1 MYVANGIKVGFTGK
15 ERDAETGL
23 DYFLARYYSSPQGR
37 FTSADPVFISKQ
49 RVVDPQQWNLYSYA
63 RNNPLRFLDRTGRV
77 LELTG
82 DEERERALADIQR
95 GVPAAQRAAV
105 KAIEGKGENG
115 LQKGHFS
122 IDAQSL
128 NAAKAGEDSN
138 FHALRQIANGPGMV
152 TAQVV
157 SGATN
162 ISSVANGKVVSTS
175 FSALNAGLFTNSSR
189 MPGKVLRG

>member
-1 MYVANGIKVGFTGK
+1 VYVANGIKVGFTGK

-49 RVVDPQQWNLYSYA
+49 RVVDPQQWNLYLYA
-63 RNNPLRFLDRTGRV
+63 RNNPLRFFDRTGRV

-105 KAIEGKGENG
+105 KAIEGNGENG

-162 ISSVANGKVVSTS
+162 ISYVDNGKVVTTS
-175 FSALNAGLFTNSSR
+175 FSALNAGLFTNSS
-189 MPGKVLRG
+189 